1 MKPKEVQAGAHI
13 FRMESLRNQLIIWGH
28 LCYQQEKCHT
38 PDRVLP
44 GTQELTSST
53 AVDRLHQDDTV
64 ASH

>member
-1 MKPKEVQAGAHI
+1 MKPKEIQAGAQI
-13 FRMESLRNQLIIWGH
+13 FRMESLRDQLIIWGH
-28 LCYQQEKCHT
+28 LCYQHKKYHT

-53 AVDRLHQDDTV
+53 AVDRLQQDDIV